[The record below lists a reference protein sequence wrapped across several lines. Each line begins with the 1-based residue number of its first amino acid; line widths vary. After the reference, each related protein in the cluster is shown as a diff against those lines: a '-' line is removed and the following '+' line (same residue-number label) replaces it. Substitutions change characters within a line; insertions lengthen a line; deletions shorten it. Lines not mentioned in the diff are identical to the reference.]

1 MSLGDWRTPGTSTW
15 VAVATN
21 MSEEAAAKRPQ
32 PWAVPA
38 IDGSDGKGY
47 LTAGRLQE
55 LQKDA
60 YDEAWKSGHAE
71 GLAAGQK
78 EIQRRAERYDELLRA
93 LSKPF
98 DELDESVE
106 KQLVELSIA
115 LLETTVSTRNQRSTR
130 ATSSALCAKRFRH
143 CRLASRNIQVH
154 LHPDDAALV
163 RETLRSANG
172 DPAWQ
177 IVEDPLCTRG
187 GCRVTT
193 DSSKIDAS
201 AESRLHAVISRCLGD
216 ERDR

>member
-1 MSLGDWRTPGTSTW
+1 MSD
-15 VAVATN
+15 
-21 MSEEAAAKRPQ
+21 EASAKRPQ

-60 YDEAWKSGHAE
+60 YDEAWKTGHAE

-78 EIQRRAERYDELLRA
+78 EMQRRAERYDELLRA

-106 KQLVELSIA
+106 KQMVELSIA
-115 LLETTVSTRNQRSTR
+115 LLKQ
-130 ATSSALCAKRFRH
+130 LFRREIKVDPSH
-143 CRLASRNIQVH
+143 VIGVVREAIQVLPISSRNIQVH

-163 RETLRSANG
+163 RETLKSANG
-172 DPAWQ
+172 ESAWQ

-201 AESRLHAVISRCLGD
+201 AESRLHAVISRCFGD